1 MAKKPTSPIKVTA
14 HLTDGRINSA
24 DGIIMLDAILY
35 HAWFY
40 RHAPHVLEGLG
51 GEAVPGE
58 GHIGL
63 PLRQLP
69 GNRYAAS
76 RAVYKE
82 TAQEVEYWNKRP
94 NFFSAD
100 AERFLEDKKG
110 VISSSVGGY
119 RAYRMPQV
127 IRYVADGKLTF
138 WGIGHADEVIDLL
151 QAIPAVGKKA
161 AMGWGT
167 VDRWAVEPAEED
179 YTTLHPDYGLMRPM
193 PVEEIRLEG
202 YPILKYAVKPPYW
215 KSCNAR
221 LCYVPIQEVRA

>member
-138 WGIGHADEVIDLL
+138 WGIGNADEVLDLL
-151 QAIPAVGKKA
+151 NAIPAVGKKA

>member
-51 GEAVPGE
+51 GEFVPGG

-63 PLRQLP
+63 PLLQLP

-100 AERFLEDKKG
+100 AERFLAEQKG

-127 IRYVADGKLTF
+127 IRHVADGKLTF
-138 WGIGHADEVIDLL
+138 WAIGHADEVLDLL
-151 QAIPAVGKKA
+151 NAIPAVGKKA

-215 KSCNAR
+215 KPCNAR

>member
-51 GEAVPGE
+51 GEAVPGD

-127 IRYVADGKLTF
+127 IRHVADGMLTF
-138 WGIGHADEVIDLL
+138 WAVGHADEVLDLL
-151 QAIPAVGKKA
+151 NAIPAVGKKA

-193 PVEEIRLEG
+193 PVEEIKLEG